1 MLFIVFDPLE
11 RFFSSVAIIALIF
24 CSILYISKG
33 LKRDTLDEK
42 ILMFGFASFWV
53 SIALIRVYFYFTDF
67 FLEGSYTGDL
77 STIFQTYS
85 ATHYIF
91 LYFYLYLYIYVLVNV
106 VSLSVMYIW
115 FSIRSK
121 KEFQA
126 ISSLMTIGF
135 AVFLIGWAFE
145 IWIIKSVNIIPPAV
159 PSLFVLIGAL
169 VAFAPLI
176 INLEFFSKRVA
187 NILVIISIGF
197 ILLFLSLTIFA
208 VLDMEGV
215 VIIIIVVA
223 AFVLAIVVTYMI
235 VLVIKSVITPSTA
248 VVGLEKK
255 AELKDF
261 MKMFAKPQGFTEE
274 EVAFHREKKI
284 CLVCK
289 NKISRFNYVCPECD
303 ALYCIKCSNALADL
317 ENECWVCQTAFD
329 ESTALKAIKEPEK
342 AIEIED
348 EIVVETGTPIHE
360 PSHKNNKKGDPKLSY
375 K

>member
-1 MLFIVFDPLE
+1 M
-11 RFFSSVAIIALIF
+11 
-24 CSILYISKG
+24 SKG

-42 ILMFGFASFWV
+42 ILLFGFAFFWM
-53 SIALIRVYFYFTDF
+53 SIALIRVFFYFTDF

-77 STIFQTYS
+77 STIFQTFN
-85 ATHYIF
+85 TTRYIF

-106 VSLSVMYIW
+106 VSLSLMYIW

-126 ISSLMTIGF
+126 ISSVMTIGF
-135 AVFLIGWAFE
+135 AVFLIGWTFE
-145 IWIIKSVNIIPPAV
+145 IWIIKAVSIIPPAV
-159 PSLFVLIGAL
+159 SSIFVLIGAL

-187 NILVIISIGF
+187 NLLVIISIGF

-208 VLDMEGV
+208 ALSMEDF

-223 AFVLAIVVTYMI
+223 AFVLAIVITYMV
-235 VLVIKSVITPSTA
+235 VLVIRSVISPSVA
-248 VVGLEKK
+248 VAGLEEK

-261 MKMFAKPQGFTEE
+261 MKMFSKPQGFTEE

-317 ENECWVCQTAFD
+317 ENECWVCNTAFD
-329 ESTALKAIKEPEK
+329 ESTELRAVKKPEK
-342 AIEIED
+342 AVEMED
-348 EIVVETGTPIHE
+348 EMVVDTGKPIQK
-360 PSHKNNKKGDPKLSY
+360 SSNKNNKKGDPKLSY

>member
-1 MLFIVFDPLE
+1 MLFIIFDPLE

-42 ILMFGFASFWV
+42 ILMFGFASFWI
-53 SIALIRVYFYFTDF
+53 SIALIRIFFYFTDF

-77 STIFQTYS
+77 SAIFQTYS
-85 ATHYIF
+85 AKRYIF

-106 VSLSVMYIW
+106 VSLSIMYIW

-126 ISSLMTIGF
+126 ISSVMTIGF

-145 IWIIKSVNIIPPAV
+145 IWIIKAESIIPPAL
-159 PSLFVLIGAL
+159 SSIFVLIGAL

-176 INLEFFSKRVA
+176 INLEFFSKRIA
-187 NILVIISIGF
+187 NLLVIISIGF
-197 ILLFLSLTIFA
+197 ILLFLSLTIFSA
-208 VLDMEGV
+208 LELEGI
-215 VIIIIVVA
+215 VIIIIMVA
-223 AFVLAIVVTYMI
+223 AFVLAIVVIYMV
-235 VLVIKSVITPSTA
+235 VLVIKSVISPSTA
-248 VVGLEKK
+248 VFRLEEK

-303 ALYCIKCSNALADL
+303 ALYCIKCSNALTDL
-317 ENECWVCQTAFD
+317 ENECWVCNTPFD
-329 ESTALKAIKEPEK
+329 ESTALKAVKKPEE
-342 AIEIED
+342 AVEIED
-348 EIVVETGTPIHE
+348 EIVVDTGKPIQKT
-360 PSHKNNKKGDPKLSY
+360 SHKKDKKGDPK
-375 K
+375 

>member
-1 MLFIVFDPLE
+1 VLFIIFDPLE

-33 LKRDTLDEK
+33 LKRETLDEK
-42 ILMFGFASFWV
+42 ILMFAFASFWT
-53 SIALIRVYFYFTDF
+53 SIALIRVFFYFTDF

-77 STIFQTYS
+77 SIIFQTYS
-85 ATHYIF
+85 ATRYIF

-106 VSLSVMYIW
+106 VSLSIMYIW

-126 ISSLMTIGF
+126 ISSVMTIGF
-135 AVFLIGWAFE
+135 AVFLMGWAFE
-145 IWIIKSVNIIPPAV
+145 IFIIKAESIIPPAV
-159 PSLFVLIGAL
+159 PSIFVLIGAL

-176 INLEFFSKRVA
+176 INLEFFSKRIA
-187 NILVIISIGF
+187 NLLVIVSIGF

-208 VLDMEGV
+208 ALDMEGI

-223 AFVLAIVVTYMI
+223 AFVLAIVVIYLV
-235 VLVIKSVITPSTA
+235 VLVLKSVISPSTA
-248 VVGLEKK
+248 VLSLGEK

-261 MKMFAKPQGFTEE
+261 MKMFTKPQGFTEE

-289 NKISRFNYVCPECD
+289 NRISRFNYVCPECD
-303 ALYCIKCSNALADL
+303 ALYCIKCSNALTDL
-317 ENECWVCQTAFD
+317 ENECWVCNTAFD
-329 ESTALKAIKEPEK
+329 ESRALEAVKKPEK
-342 AIEIED
+342 AVEIED
-348 EIVVETGTPIHE
+348 EIIVDTGTSIQKTP
-360 PSHKNNKKGDPKLSY
+360 HKKKVNKS
-375 K
+375 